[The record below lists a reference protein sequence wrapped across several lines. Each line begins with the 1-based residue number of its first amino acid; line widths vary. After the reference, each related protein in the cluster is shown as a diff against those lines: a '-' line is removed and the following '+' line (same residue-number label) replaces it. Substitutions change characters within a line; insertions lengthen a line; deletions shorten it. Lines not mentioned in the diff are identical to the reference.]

1 MSFVLWIF
9 EFGYILQHVA
19 VISQIM
25 KIRKDKCTEG
35 ISLDTNIL
43 FLIGGIARAFWF
55 WDSML
60 KNFWLTYVEIFVA
73 ISSLIYILYLFYI
86 YKENDYLYK
95 ETQMPVFLKLYV
107 LLPMVLLLSFFF
119 HPGNKGQYYF
129 TLQMMVSLN
138 IFSEAIGLVPQFY
151 LIKKSGDQGN
161 LSKSYVICLGIAR
174 FFRLL
179 FWLKMY
185 NDGNTFISLIFAD
198 LIHLSLLF
206 FFIFNVAKKWNAIIL
221 PSQIDGT
228 SKRIY

>member
-119 HPGNKGQYYF
+119 HPGSKGKFYF

-138 IFSEAIGLVPQFY
+138 IFSEAIGLLPQFY
-151 LIKKSGDQGN
+151 IIK
-161 LSKSYVICLGIAR
+161 
-174 FFRLL
+174 
-179 FWLKMY
+179 
-185 NDGNTFISLIFAD
+185 
-198 LIHLSLLF
+198 
-206 FFIFNVAKKWNAIIL
+206 
-221 PSQIDGT
+221 
-228 SKRIY
+228 